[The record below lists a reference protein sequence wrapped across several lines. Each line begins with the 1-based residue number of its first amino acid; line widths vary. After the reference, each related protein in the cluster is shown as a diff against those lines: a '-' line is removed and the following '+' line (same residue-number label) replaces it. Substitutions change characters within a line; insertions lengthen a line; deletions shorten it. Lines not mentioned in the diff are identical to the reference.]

1 MLINAFHH
9 LLSLRT
15 LKLRERNE
23 RNLIRIL
30 ENSPRIIAN
39 EVAVHYLESI
49 DITCNG
55 SRFLS
60 MRTRFAETVS
70 IVILDSKTSYIR

>member
-1 MLINAFHH
+1 MYIIKWGEKEME
-9 LLSLRT
+9 
-15 LKLRERNE
+15 KLVGT
-23 RNLIRIL
+23 L
-30 ENSPRIIAN
+30 ENSTRIIAN
-39 EVAVHYLESI
+39 EVAVHYFESI